1 MLWNQ
6 ALDADS
12 PKDELIALIV
22 AAAAKAAAAAAE
34 EEALAQAAATAA
46 AEAEAAANAAAA
58 ERDGFEWAAQMRQA
72 MSEAATARRAALQER
87 HAATA
92 AAWDARRAVE
102 GHGQPLKA
110 VEHVAARTEFCAKDA
125 RAVLE
130 PALSDAL
137 RAVGAAALEE
147 ETPEAL
153 AAALAAA
160 LRGQPQEPAEPN
172 LAQRAA
178 VRSLARS
185 PFRSVVGFH
194 LCLVVQVLQPL
205 LARAMQ
211 TVAKVWDAEAEGGAV
226 DTLAEALEV
235 AAEAG

>member
-1 MLWNQ
+1 M
-6 ALDADS
+6 
-12 PKDELIALIV
+12 
-22 AAAAKAAAAAAE
+22 
-34 EEALAQAAATAA
+34 
-46 AEAEAAANAAAA
+46 
-58 ERDGFEWAAQMRQA
+58 
-72 MSEAATARRAALQER
+72 
-87 HAATA
+87 
-92 AAWDARRAVE
+92 E

-153 AAALAAA
+153 ALALAAA
-160 LRGQPQEPAEPN
+160 LRGEPQEPAEPN

-178 VRSLARS
+178 VRSLACS
-185 PFRSVVGFH
+185 PGLAFV
-194 LCLVVQVLQPL
+194 LICAVVQVLQPV

>member
-1 MLWNQ
+1 
-6 ALDADS
+6 
-12 PKDELIALIV
+12 
-22 AAAAKAAAAAAE
+22 
-34 EEALAQAAATAA
+34 
-46 AEAEAAANAAAA
+46 
-58 ERDGFEWAAQMRQA
+58 MRQA
-72 MSEAATARRAALQER
+72 MSEAATVRRAALQER

-125 RAVLE
+125 RGVLE

-153 AAALAAA
+153 ALALVAA
-160 LRGQPQEPAEPN
+160 LRGEPQEPAEPN

-185 PFRSVVGFH
+185 PFGSVLGFH
-194 LCLVVQVLQPL
+194 LCLVVQVLQSV

-211 TVAKVWDAEAEGGAV
+211 TVAKVWDAVAEGGAV